1 MERERRNGESK
12 RRNTHAHTY
21 TLSMKKGKQLGYSFG
36 NFSAHMTQN
45 ENNFTAIM
53 ANETIRCIY
62 LRTIVN

>member
-1 MERERRNGESK
+1 MEKAKGE
-12 RRNTHAHTY
+12 THTHTH